1 MTIEL
6 SNITFTAQDD
16 IVPPSGVEPI
26 FNTGVSNTLAGNDIL
41 TGTWTTISDGIIID
55 PSKYGG
61 DGAIMGF
68 YNTGT
73 LNTADGNDI
82 IRGIIQ
88 NSTGDYFNA
97 AFYHEVGTIDT
108 GDGDD
113 TIFGSNSQNGVG
125 YGIFMG
131 ERTTIDTGRGDDII
145 TGIEQASGGG
155 LSVYGSLITGNG
167 NDTITGIGSS
177 SIDFSG
183 VGLSV
188 SNDGNIHTGNGND
201 IITGTGPGGI
211 LNSSTITTDNGN
223 DIITGTGPRS
233 GGIFNEGG
241 SESAPANISTGNGDD
256 IITGTSTNSYGIN
269 NNTQFSTIDTGDGND
284 VITANG
290 GLGIY
295 NDGTIDTGNGNDS
308 LIADGGFSSVFTE
321 GKVFLGS
328 DRDYLK
334 GFGKGIFNG
343 GNGQDTLELTP
354 GSYTVGISETTVNFI
369 NGSTIMKTSDFEIL
383 IAGNTTYHIRRLTEG
398 QTIFVA

>member
-41 TGTWTTISDGIIID
+41 TGTWTSISDGIIID
-55 PSKYGG
+55 PSKYSS
-61 DGAIMGF
+61 GAIIGF

-88 NSTGDYFNA
+88 NSTLGGYFNA

-108 GDGDD
+108 GNGDD
-113 TIFGSNSQNGVG
+113 TIIGSNSLDGVG
-125 YGIFMG
+125 YGIYMNEG
-131 ERTTIDTGRGDDII
+131 TTIDTGRGDDII
-145 TGIEQASGGG
+145 TGFAQQIGGG
-155 LSVYGSLITGNG
+155 LSLSGSIITGDG
-167 NDTITGIGSS
+167 NDKITGIG
-177 SIDFSG
+177 G
-183 VGLSV
+183 VGLYH
-188 SNDGNIHTGNGND
+188 NGNIDTGNGND
-201 IITGTGPGGI
+201 IITGTGRGGFQ
-211 LNSSTITTDNGN
+211 NFSTITTSNGN
-223 DIITGTGPRS
+223 DIITGTGTD
-233 GGIFNEGG
+233 GGILNDDEAFSLGT
-241 SESAPANISTGNGDD
+241 ISTGDGDD
-256 IITGTSTNSYGIN
+256 TITGTGTNSFGISN
-269 NNTQFSTIDTGDGND
+269 NSQFSIINTGNGND
-284 VITANG
+284 VITAISSF
-290 GLGIY
+290 GI
-295 NDGTIDTGNGNDS
+295 NNQGTIDTGNGNDS
-308 LIADGGFSSVFTE
+308 LIADGGFTSFFTE

-328 DRDYLK
+328 GRDYLK